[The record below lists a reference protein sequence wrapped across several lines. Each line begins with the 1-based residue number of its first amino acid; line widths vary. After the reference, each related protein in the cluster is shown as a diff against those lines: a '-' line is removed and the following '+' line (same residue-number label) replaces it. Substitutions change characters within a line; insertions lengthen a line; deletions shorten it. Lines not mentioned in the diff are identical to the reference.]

1 MSKKSC
7 ELIKDLLPLYVD
19 DVCSEES
26 RKMVTEH
33 LASCGNCRDEL
44 NKMKTELNITE
55 KADKDIKAFRKIK
68 RRLLIG
74 KIVAALIGAFIIF
87 QVGTVLV
94 INWANT
100 CVPMDYQEYNIE
112 NCVSVE
118 QDETGRVWLIR
129 KDASATG
136 FLKYSLRPSG
146 SGEKVSGLYL
156 AESYPDLTVTDGGDK
171 ETDKLDLVINIVEPK
186 YERFLSDH
194 NIVFSR
200 KPSSAP
206 LSTNSISTSRNLV
219 AYLNSAEESGKGSRI
234 NAVYYY
240 DIDNDEEH
248 LLWEKK

>member
-68 RRLLIG
+68 RRLFIG
-74 KIVAALIGAFIIF
+74 KIIAALIGAFIIF
-87 QVGTVLV
+87 QVGAVWV
-94 INWANT
+94 INWLNSF
-100 CVPMDYQEYNIE
+100 VPMDYEKYDFGTHVTIE
-112 NCVSVE
+112 E
-118 QDETGRVWLIR
+118 DEDGRVWLV
-129 KDASATG
+129 KTG
-136 FLKYSLRPSG
+136 AAADGMLNYFIRPSG
-146 SGEKVSGLYL
+146 SDIRVKGPYLSKSDESMSPL
-156 AESYPDLTVTDGGDK
+156 AEGVKDADK
-171 ETDKLDLVINIVEPK
+171 VDLVMNIVEPK
-186 YERFLSDH
+186 YQHFFDCMNMLIYRSNNDL
-194 NIVFSR
+194 R
-200 KPSSAP
+200 
-206 LSTNSISTSRNLV
+206 LSTERTLIADFNAGIAV
-219 AYLNSAEESGKGSRI
+219 KV

>member
-33 LASCGNCRDEL
+33 LASCGSCRDEL

-55 KADKDIKAFRKIK
+55 KADKDIKTFKKIK

-87 QVGTVLV
+87 QVGAVLV
-94 INWANT
+94 INWLNSF
-100 CVPMDYQEYNIE
+100 VPMDYEKYDFGSH
-112 NCVSVE
+112 VTVE
-118 QDETGRVWLIR
+118 EDEDGRVWLV
-129 KDASATG
+129 KTG
-136 FLKYSLRPSG
+136 TAADGTLNYYIRPSG
-146 SGEKVSGLYL
+146 SDIKRKGPYLTGMKDSMNMSPLATEETKESDKVDFVL
-156 AESYPDLTVTDGGDK
+156 
-171 ETDKLDLVINIVEPK
+171 NIVEPK
-186 YERFLSDH
+186 YQHFFDGMNMLIYRSNNDL
-194 NIVFSR
+194 R
-200 KPSSAP
+200 
-206 LSTNSISTSRNLV
+206 LSTERTLIADYNAGIAV
-219 AYLNSAEESGKGSRI
+219 KV

>member
-68 RRLLIG
+68 RRLLVG
-74 KIVAALIGAFIIF
+74 KIIAALVGAFLIF
-87 QVGTVLV
+87 QVCGALMINWVNTFVPVNYAKYDLGNHVTVEEDEDGKVWLVKTGAASAEGTVNYFV
-94 INWANT
+94 
-100 CVPMDYQEYNIE
+100 
-112 NCVSVE
+112 
-118 QDETGRVWLIR
+118 
-129 KDASATG
+129 
-136 FLKYSLRPSG
+136 RPSG
-146 SGEKVSGLYL
+146 SDIRVKGPYLSKSDESMSPL
-156 AESYPDLTVTDGGDK
+156 AEGVKDADK
-171 ETDKLDLVINIVEPK
+171 VDLVMNIVEPK
-186 YERFLSDH
+186 YQHFFDRYNMLIYRSNSVLTMQTER
-194 NIVFSR
+194 
-200 KPSSAP
+200 
-206 LSTNSISTSRNLV
+206 TLV
-219 AYLNSAEESGKGSRI
+219 ADLNTPNENGTYSKL

>member
-68 RRLLIG
+68 RRLLVG
-74 KIVAALIGAFIIF
+74 KIIAALVGAFLIF
-87 QVGTVLV
+87 QVGAVWV
-94 INWANT
+94 INWLNSF
-100 CVPMDYQEYNIE
+100 VPMDYEKYDFGTH
-112 NCVSVE
+112 VTVE
-118 QDETGRVWLIR
+118 EDEDGRVWLV
-129 KDASATG
+129 KTG
-136 FLKYSLRPSG
+136 AAADGMLNYFIRPSG
-146 SGEKVSGLYL
+146 SDKKWKGPYLTGMEDNMNMSPLATEEKK
-156 AESYPDLTVTDGGDK
+156 ESDK
-171 ETDKLDLVINIVEPK
+171 VDFVLNIVEPK
-186 YERFLSDH
+186 YQHFFDGMNMLIYRSNNDL
-194 NIVFSR
+194 R
-200 KPSSAP
+200 
-206 LSTNSISTSRNLV
+206 LSTERTLI
-219 AYLNSAEESGKGSRI
+219 ADLNTPNEKGTYSKL

>member
-68 RRLLIG
+68 RRLLVG
-74 KIVAALIGAFIIF
+74 KIIAALVGAFLIF
-87 QVGTVLV
+87 QVGAVWV
-94 INWANT
+94 INWLNSF
-100 CVPMDYQEYNIE
+100 VPMDYEKYDFGTH
-112 NCVSVE
+112 VTVE
-118 QDETGRVWLIR
+118 EDEDGRVWLV
-129 KDASATG
+129 KTG
-136 FLKYSLRPSG
+136 AAADGMLNYFIRPSG
-146 SGEKVSGLYL
+146 ADIRVKGPYLSKSDESMSPL
-156 AESYPDLTVTDGGDK
+156 AEGVKDADK
-171 ETDKLDLVINIVEPK
+171 VDLVMNIVEPK
-186 YERFLSDH
+186 YQHFFDGMNMLIYRSNNDL
-194 NIVFSR
+194 R
-200 KPSSAP
+200 
-206 LSTNSISTSRNLV
+206 LSTERTLIADFNAGIAV
-219 AYLNSAEESGKGSRI
+219 KV

-240 DIDNDEEH
+240 DIENDEEH